1 MFDPDFCEH
10 RCPICIRAR
19 QGSRWA
25 NLLQAIEMFVTF
37 SGCPWGRARQRKY
50 GVKPDEPV
58 PQQGRLT
65 SRVEQSVSCFK
76 SGFNCS
82 QAILSTYAE
91 DLGLDREVA
100 LKAAAGF
107 GGGMGRMAGTC
118 GAVTGALMVLGLK
131 HGPVEADD
139 QQGKETVYERVREFA
154 RRFEARNGTTA
165 CRDLIQCDIG
175 TPKGLAMARRKR
187 LFVTVCPK
195 FVQDAA
201 EILEEMLE
209 SRAPS
214 DA

>member
-1 MFDPDFCEH
+1 MTEQLRKMSDPDFCEH

-19 QGSRWA
+19 RGSRWA

-37 SGCPWGRARQRKY
+37 GGCPWGRARQRKY

-65 SRVEQSVSCFK
+65 SRDENNRSRVSRAVL
-76 SGFNCS
+76 NCS
-82 QAILSTYAE
+82 LAILSTYAE

-139 QQGKETVYERVREFA
+139 QQGKESVYERVQGVPQDGSRPATA
-154 RRFEARNGTTA
+154 RRR
-165 CRDLIQCDIG
+165 
-175 TPKGLAMARRKR
+175 
-187 LFVTVCPK
+187 
-195 FVQDAA
+195 A
-201 EILEEMLE
+201 ET
-209 SRAPS
+209 
-214 DA
+214 